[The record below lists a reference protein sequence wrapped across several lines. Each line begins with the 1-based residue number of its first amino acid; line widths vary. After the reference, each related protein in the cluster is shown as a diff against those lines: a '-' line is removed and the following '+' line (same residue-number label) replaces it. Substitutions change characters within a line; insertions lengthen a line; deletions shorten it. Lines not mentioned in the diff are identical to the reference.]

1 MADRTYV
8 AFREADRTGQNLAV
22 FTIYQGKNLTGAG
35 DPVVITVVRSRRSSL
50 THSPKTIQQDDRIG

>member
-1 MADRTYV
+1 
-8 AFREADRTGQNLAV
+8 V